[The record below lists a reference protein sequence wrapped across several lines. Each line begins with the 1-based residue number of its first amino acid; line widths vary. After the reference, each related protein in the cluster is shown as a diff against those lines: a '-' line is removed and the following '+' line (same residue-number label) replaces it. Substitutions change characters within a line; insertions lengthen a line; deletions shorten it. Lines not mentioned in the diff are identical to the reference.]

1 MGNAFWPCLKA
12 AAPAVE
18 LIFWGGATER
28 ITLSRG
34 AAKPLLAGEIMF
46 RFHDHVVCHAD
57 SFFIGRPVPALS
69 VGDQLLPG
77 HTYFILPV
85 DRLPDLH
92 DPLTAASLTSLSA
105 SRNSPQVAGGG
116 KSPFEYVRG
125 ADGRASIKVHPEFVT
140 KLISVCDA
148 EESGALCST
157 PELKKHYEQLAA
169 PSHPLI
175 DNFFRRQPLQEPTV
189 NTVSSIEVVTTASL
203 ASTTLSSSPRQHH
216 NVTSRPLYSPCEQ
229 PPATDVTAAPS
240 PPLIDNFFR
249 RQTLQEPT
257 VNTVSS
263 IEVVTTASL
272 ASTTLSSSPRQ
283 HHNVTS
289 RPLYSP
295 CEQPPATDA
304 TVSITTG
311 ARAIESD

>member
-34 AAKPLLAGEIMF
+34 GAKPLLAGEIMF

-105 SRNSPQVAGGG
+105 SRNSPQVAGGRQ
-116 KSPFEYVRG
+116 SPFEYVRG

-157 PELKKHYEQLAA
+157 PELKKHYEQLVG
-169 PSHPLI
+169 SK
-175 DNFFRRQPLQEPTV
+175 DRRPWSPKLE
-189 NTVSSIEVVTTASL
+189 SIEEKEKEKEKKRRMLHSTSKLLMSPAKL
-203 ASTTLSSSPRQHH
+203 AL
-216 NVTSRPLYSPCEQ
+216 EK
-229 PPATDVTAAPS
+229 
-240 PPLIDNFFR
+240 
-249 RQTLQEPT
+249 
-257 VNTVSS
+257 
-263 IEVVTTASL
+263 
-272 ASTTLSSSPRQ
+272 
-283 HHNVTS
+283 
-289 RPLYSP
+289 
-295 CEQPPATDA
+295 
-304 TVSITTG
+304 IT
-311 ARAIESD
+311 